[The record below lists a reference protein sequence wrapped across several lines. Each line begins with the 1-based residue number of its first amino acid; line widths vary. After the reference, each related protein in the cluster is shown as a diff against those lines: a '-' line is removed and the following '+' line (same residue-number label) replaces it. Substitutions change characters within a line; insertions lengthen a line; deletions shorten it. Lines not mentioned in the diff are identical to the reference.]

1 MKYALLILGGALA
14 FASCDNSGSEA
25 VDEATEA
32 VGDLGNDIEAGV
44 EDLGDGAAE
53 LGAEAEA
60 GMAGLTSFNETND
73 AIANAG
79 GDLTALEP
87 GAAVGVIDSWM
98 AKLDGMDGTGEI
110 TENLAEL
117 KAELTDGDIDGAKV
131 GTLLNALAEDTKE
144 VAGDNVAASTLANSL
159 AAAGEKLGGM

>member
-14 FASCDNSGSEA
+14 FASCDNTGSEA
-25 VDEATEA
+25 VDEATET
-32 VGDLGNDIEAGV
+32 VGDVGADIEAGV
-44 EDLGDGAAE
+44 EE

-87 GAAVGVIDSWM
+87 GAAVGVIDSWI

-117 KAELTDGDIDGAKV
+117 KAELTDGDVDGAKV
-131 GTLLNALAEDTKE
+131 GTLLNALAEDTQE
-144 VAGDNVAASTLANSL
+144 IAGDNVAANTLANSL

>member
-144 VAGDNVAASTLANSL
+144 VAGDNVAANSLASSL
-159 AAAGEKLGGM
+159 AAAGEKLGGI